1 MNTKLLPFIVIF
13 WFLSFGGM
21 VQAQQEKGDFSEAS
35 QLSPDYDSY
44 MGGKEHY
51 LPDSP
56 FYMAGKRHY
65 LQRESSS
72 NSEEVAPKNE
82 ETPASTKEM
91 QAAER

>member
-1 MNTKLLPFIVIF
+1 MDTKLLAFIAFF

-21 VQAQQEKGDFSEAS
+21 VHAQQEKVDFSGAS

-56 FYMAGKRHY
+56 FYMAGKVHY

-72 NSEEVAPKNE
+72 SSEEVAPQNE